1 MLRNGIPAVAL
12 LLAAWVPA
20 GAEEEYS
27 KAIRP
32 LLQRYCLTCHST
44 SQKIGELDLERF
56 SDAAAVRRDLQ
67 VWPRVIDMVESGQM
81 PPEASLQSS
90 AAERQRILDWARGL
104 LEAEARA
111 RVGDPGR
118 VVLRRLSNAQYQYT
132 LRDLLGVDLQP
143 AREFPIDGAA
153 GEGFTNTGEALVMS
167 PALLGKYLDGAKK
180 IVRHAVL
187 LPDGF
192 RFSRHSTRR
201 DWTDEILGR
210 IRSFYGRY
218 TQVQRREWMYGD
230 VPLAIDYGQVPLEEY
245 VRATLELR
253 QDGAGVDEV
262 VRRTGLSGKYLRNLW
277 RVLNGEVGGDSFLLE
292 KVRARWRSLS
302 PQDSAK
308 LVAEIERWYEPLWRF
323 NSVGHLNH
331 WLEPVTPLAGKQS
344 FSVSL
349 ESPEQKGPTALYL
362 WTGDA
367 GDGDAGDTLVWKRPR
382 FEGRPIPVHG
392 DKPRPSDLPPILL
405 RDLPLVSRTL
415 DTTLKRT
422 FADSRRYLAA
432 AARLVG
438 PGAPPDLEALAA
450 GEGLNPELLRRWTGF
465 LGIGPPK
472 AGLEKPLSQA
482 MHSLQK
488 TAELNGW
495 RTPVSGGAPA
505 PYQDTAYLV
514 ANSGDQSWQIPG
526 TVPPRSV
533 VVHPTRQRWVGV
545 GWRSPE
551 ELTVGV
557 EARVEDSH
565 LDCGNGIEWILK
577 LRQSGLERILVSGS
591 LENEHRAIRPDQTF
605 RLRRGDA
612 IALLVGSLK
621 HNARCDLTRVDL
633 TVREET
639 KAARVWD
646 LADNVIDSVLEGNP
660 HGDAFG
666 NLDVWRYFTLEE
678 PPSNRLH
685 AIAPGSA
692 LYRWLDSL
700 SNPTPG
706 HGSAEAAGQV
716 AALLDS
722 GPPADGN
729 HPDALLHSRITAL
742 DGPFLRGVDL
752 AAAGREVESSS
763 SDRSTDPG
771 PGVSNGL
778 DGIEFGRHPGGQPL
792 DEGSLLVDGPARIR
806 VEVPLRIARAYNFV
820 AEAALDSIWG
830 QTGSVQ
836 VHAGP
841 EVPQS
846 TQGLV
851 PPVGAN
857 DAHPEANA
865 NPEPA
870 RYPVIV
876 GNDAT
881 RGRFQEAFAVFRKWF
896 PPALCYT
903 QIVPVDEGITISLF
917 HRADRALIR
926 LVLEEGEKRELDRLW
941 HQLRYVS
948 QDAFTIADS
957 FDEWWNF
964 GAHYKKFTRE
974 SREEP
979 IRRRARQ
986 FREELRSSQSRHL
999 DALLR
1004 FAERAWRR
1012 PLEAWEKAGVLNLY
1026 TSLRQEGQ
1034 EHDPALRSL
1043 LGRVLVSPNFLYRI
1057 EQPAAGVDPQPV
1069 SSWELASRLS
1079 YFLWSSMPDGE
1090 LFRFAA
1096 TGSLRDPEVL
1106 AGQAGRM
1113 LKHERVRALALE
1125 FAAQWLGFR
1134 EFDQDHGK
1142 NERLFPT
1149 FARRRADMYE
1159 ESVRFFEELF
1169 RRDGPVIDILDA
1181 DYTYLNQE
1189 LADHYGIP
1197 DVSGREWRRVRGIK
1211 QYQRGGVLGM
1221 GSMLSK
1227 QSGASRTSPVL
1238 RGNWIFETLLGQHL
1252 PKPPPNVPELPE
1264 DERHTRG
1271 LTVRQM
1277 VERHRS
1283 LPGCATC
1290 HDRIDPLGL
1299 ALEGFDAIGRRR
1311 TRDLAG
1317 RPVDSG
1323 VELQPGIEFEGLA
1336 GLRTYLLE
1344 QRREEFLRNF
1354 CRKLLGY
1361 ALGRSVEVSDEGLL
1375 DEVLQSLERADF
1387 RFSAAVATIV
1397 QSSQFLNQR
1406 GRDAGSPDQP

>member
-1 MLRNGIPAVAL
+1 MFRNGIPAVVL
-12 LLAAWVPA
+12 LLAAWAPA
-20 GAEEEYS
+20 EAEDEFS
-27 KAIRP
+27 RSVRP
-32 LLQRYCLTCHST
+32 LLRQYCLSCHST
-44 SQKIGELDLERF
+44 SQKVGELDLERF
-56 SDAAAVRRDLQ
+56 SDGAAARRDLQ
-67 VWPRVIDMVESGQM
+67 VWTRVIAMVESGQM
-81 PPEASLQSS
+81 PPEASPRPSP
-90 AAERQRILDWARGL
+90 AERRRILKWARGL
-104 LEAEARA
+104 LEAEARSRA
-111 RVGDPGR
+111 GDPGR
-118 VVLRRLSNAQYQYT
+118 VVLRRLSNAQFEYT
-132 LRDLLGVDLQP
+132 LRDLLEVDLQP

-167 PALLGKYLDGAKK
+167 PALLGKYLDAAKG

-218 TQVQRREWMYGD
+218 TEVRRREWMYGD
-230 VPLAIDYGQVPLEEY
+230 IPLAIDYGQVPLEEY
-245 VRATLELR
+245 VRSTLELR
-253 QDGAGVDEV
+253 QDGARVDEV
-262 VRRTGLSGKYLRNLW
+262 AERNGLSGKYLGILW

-302 PQDSAK
+302 PQDSAR
-308 LVAEIERWYEPLWRF
+308 LTAEIERWYEPLWRF

-331 WLEPVTPLAGKQS
+331 WLEPVTPLVGKQS

-349 ESPEQKGPTALYL
+349 ESPEQNGPITLYL

-367 GDGDAGDTLVWKRPR
+367 GDGGEGDILVWKRPR
-382 FEGRPIPVHG
+382 FEGKPIPVHG

-415 DTTLKRT
+415 ATTLRRT

-432 AARLVG
+432 AARLAG
-438 PGAPPDLEALAA
+438 PGPPPDLEALASR
-450 GEGLNPELLRRWTGF
+450 EGLNPDLLRRWTGY
-465 LGIGPPK
+465 LGIGPPRS
-472 AGLEKPLSQA
+472 GREQPLSLA
-482 MHSLQK
+482 MENLQK
-488 TAELNGW
+488 TAQLNGW
-495 RTPVSGGAPA
+495 RTPLSGAAPA

-533 VVHPTRQRWVGV
+533 VVHPTRQRWVGA
-545 GWRSPE
+545 GWRSPQE
-551 ELTVGV
+551 VTVGV
-557 EARVEDSH
+557 EARVEDAH
-565 LDCGNGIEWILK
+565 LDCGNGIEWVLR
-577 LRQSGLERILVSGS
+577 LRQSGLERILASGS
-591 LENEHRAIRPDQTF
+591 LENEHRAIRPDQRF
-605 RLRRGDA
+605 RLSRGDE
-612 IALLVGSLK
+612 ISLLVGSLK

-633 TVREET
+633 TVREVAE
-639 KAARVWD
+639 AERIWD
-646 LADNVIDSVLEGNP
+646 LADHVVDSVLEGNP

-666 NLDVWRYFTLEE
+666 NPDVWRFFTLGE
-678 PPSNRLH
+678 PPSARLH

-692 LYRWLDSL
+692 LYRWLDTL
-700 SNPTPG
+700 SNPAPG
-706 HGSAEAAGQV
+706 HQSAEAARQV
-716 AALLDS
+716 ATLLDS
-722 GPPADGN
+722 GPPAARD
-729 HPDALLHSRITAL
+729 HPDALLYSRITAL
-742 DGPFLRGVDL
+742 DGPFLRDIDL
-752 AAAGREVESSS
+752 AAAGRQVESWRSEP
-763 SDRSTDPG
+763 STDSG
-771 PGVSNGL
+771 PGISNGL
-778 DGIEFGRHPGGQPL
+778 DGIEFGRRPGGQPL
-792 DEGSLLVDGPARIR
+792 DEASLLVDGSTRIR
-806 VEVPLRIARAYNFV
+806 VEVPRRIAQAYNFV
-820 AEAALDSIWG
+820 AEAALDSSLG
-830 QTGSVQ
+830 KAGSVQ
-836 VHAGP
+836 VHAGL

-881 RGRFQEAFAVFRKWF
+881 RGRFREAFAAFRKWF
-896 PPALCYT
+896 PPAMCYS

-917 HRADRALIR
+917 HREDKALSR
-926 LVLEEGEKRELDRLW
+926 LVLEEEEKRALDRLW
-941 HQLRYVS
+941 HELRYVS
-948 QDAFTIADS
+948 RDAFTIADS

-979 IRRRARQ
+979 IRRRAQ
-986 FREELRSSQSRHL
+986 QYLEELRSSQSRHL

-1012 PLEAWEKAGVLNLY
+1012 PLEAREKAGVLNLY
-1026 TSLRQEGQ
+1026 TSLREEGQ

-1079 YFLWSSMPDGE
+1079 YFLWSSMPDDE
-1090 LFRFAA
+1090 LFRLAA
-1096 TGSLRDPEVL
+1096 NGSIREPKVL
-1106 AGQAGRM
+1106 AGQADRM
-1113 LKHERVRALALE
+1113 LKHARTRALAME

-1134 EFDQDHGK
+1134 EFDQDQGK

-1149 FARRRADMYE
+1149 FARRRADMHE
-1159 ESVRFFEELF
+1159 ESVRFFEEFF
-1169 RRDGPVIDILDA
+1169 RRDRSVIDILDA
-1181 DYTYLNQE
+1181 DYTWLNQE

-1197 DVSGREWRRVRGIK
+1197 EVTGSEWRRVQGIK

-1238 RGNWIFETLLGQHL
+1238 RGNWIFETLLGNHL

-1264 DERHTRG
+1264 DERHTPG

-1299 ALEGFDAIGRRR
+1299 ALEGFDPIGRRR
-1311 TRDLAG
+1311 SRDLAG

-1323 VELQPGIEFEGLA
+1323 VELQPGIEFRDLA

-1361 ALGRSVEVSDEGLL
+1361 ALGRSVEVSDERLL
-1375 DEVLQSLERADF
+1375 DEVLQALERADF

-1397 QSSQFLNQR
+1397 QSPQFLNQR

>member
-12 LLAAWVPA
+12 LLVAWAPA
-20 GAEEEYS
+20 GAEGEFS
-27 KAIRP
+27 RDIRP
-32 LLQRYCLTCHST
+32 LIQRYCLSCHST

-56 SDAAAVRRDLQ
+56 SDAAEARRDLQ
-67 VWPRVIDMVESGQM
+67 VWTRVIDMVESGQM
-81 PPEASLQSS
+81 PPESSLQPS
-90 AAERQRILDWARGL
+90 ASERLRILEWARGL
-104 LEAEARA
+104 LEAEARSRA
-111 RVGDPGR
+111 GDPGR

-167 PALLGKYLDGAKK
+167 PALLGKYLDGAKG

-218 TQVQRREWMYGD
+218 TEVRRREWMYGD
-230 VPLAIDYGQVPLEEY
+230 IPLAIDYGQVPLEKY
-245 VRATLELR
+245 LQATLELR
-253 QDGAGVDEV
+253 QGNADLDRIADS
-262 VRRTGLSGKYLRNLW
+262 RGLSGKYLRNLW

-292 KVRARWRSLS
+292 NVRARWRSLS

-308 LVAEIERWYEPLWRF
+308 LVVEIERWYEPLWRF

-331 WLEPVTPLAGKQS
+331 WLEPVTPLVGKQS

-349 ESPEQKGPTALYL
+349 ETLEQNEAPMLYL

-367 GDGDAGDTLVWKRPR
+367 GDGGDGDYLVWKRPR
-382 FEGRPIPVHG
+382 FEGKPIPVHG

-405 RDLPLVSRTL
+405 RDLPLVGRTL
-415 DTTLKRT
+415 ETTLKRT

-438 PGAPPDLEALAA
+438 PGASPDLEALAA

-465 LGIGPPK
+465 LGVGPPK

-482 MHSLQK
+482 MHNLQK

-495 RTPVSGGAPA
+495 RTPLSGGAPA

-526 TVPPRSV
+526 TVPPKSV

-545 GWRSPE
+545 GWHSPE

-565 LDCGNGIEWILK
+565 LDCGNGFEWILK
-577 LRQSGLERILVSGS
+577 LRQSGLERILASGS
-591 LENEHRAIRPDQTF
+591 LENEDSAIRPDQKF
-605 RLRRGDA
+605 RLGRGDE
-612 IALLVGSLK
+612 ISLLVGSLK
-621 HNARCDLTRVDL
+621 NNARCDLTRIDL
-633 TVREET
+633 TVREEAE
-639 KAARVWD
+639 AARVWD
-646 LADNVIDSVLEGNP
+646 LADNVINSVLEGNP
-660 HGDAFG
+660 HGDDFG
-666 NLDVWRYFTLEE
+666 NPGVWHFFTLEE
-678 PPSNRLH
+678 PPSDRLH

-692 LYRWLDSL
+692 LYRWLDTL
-700 SNPTPG
+700 SSPTPG
-706 HGSAEAAGQV
+706 HRSAEAAGQV
-716 AALLDS
+716 ATLLDS
-722 GPPADGN
+722 GPQAAGD
-729 HPDALLHSRITAL
+729 HPDALLYSRITAL
-742 DGPFLRGVDL
+742 DGPFLRDMDL
-752 AAAGREVESSS
+752 VAAGREVESSR
-763 SDRSTDPG
+763 SDRSIAPG

-778 DGIEFGRHPGGQPL
+778 DGIEFGRHPGGQSL
-792 DEGSLLVDGPARIR
+792 DEGSLLVHGPARIR
-806 VEVPLRIARAYNFV
+806 VEVPRRIAQAYNFV
-820 AEAALDSIWG
+820 AEAALDSSWG
-830 QTGSVQ
+830 QAGSVQ
-836 VHAGP
+836 VHAGL

-846 TQGLV
+846 MQGLV

-870 RYPVIV
+870 RFPVIV

-881 RGRFQEAFAVFRKWF
+881 QGRFQEAFAAFRKWF
-896 PPALCYT
+896 PPAMCYT

-917 HRADRALIR
+917 HREDRALSR
-926 LVLEEGEKRELDRLW
+926 LILEEGEKRELDRLW
-941 HQLRYVS
+941 RELRYVS

-979 IRRRARQ
+979 IRRRAQ
-986 FREELRSSQSRHL
+986 QLREELRYSESRHL

-1004 FAERAWRR
+1004 FAERAYRR
-1012 PLEAWEKAGVLNLY
+1012 PLEAREKAGVLNLY
-1026 TSLRQEGQ
+1026 TSLREEGQ
-1034 EHDPALRSL
+1034 EHDSALRSL

-1090 LFRFAA
+1090 LFRLAGR
-1096 TGSLRDPEVL
+1096 GSLRDPEL
-1106 AGQAGRM
+1106 LSGQAGRM
-1113 LKHERVRALALE
+1113 LKHARTRALAVE

-1134 EFDQDHGK
+1134 EFDQDQGK
-1142 NERLFPT
+1142 NEGLFPT

-1169 RRDGPVIDILDA
+1169 RRDGSVIDILDA

-1197 DVSGREWRRVRGIK
+1197 EVSGSEWRRVRGIK
-1211 QYQRGGVLGM
+1211 RYQRGGVLGM

-1238 RGNWIFETLLGQHL
+1238 RGNWIFETLLGNHL

-1264 DERHTRG
+1264 DERHTQG

-1283 LPGCATC
+1283 LPGCASC
-1290 HDRIDPLGL
+1290 HDQIDPLGL

-1317 RPVDSG
+1317 RPVDAG
-1323 VELQPGIEFEGLA
+1323 VELQPGIEFRDLS
-1336 GLRTYLLE
+1336 GLRTYVLE

-1397 QSSQFLNQR
+1397 QSTQFLNQR

>member
-1 MLRNGIPAVAL
+1 MFRNGIPAVVL
-12 LLAAWVPA
+12 LLAAWSPA
-20 GAEEEYS
+20 GAEGEFS
-27 KAIRP
+27 KHIRP
-32 LLQRYCLTCHST
+32 LIQRYCLSCHST
-44 SQKIGELDLERF
+44 SQQIGELDLERF
-56 SDAAAVRRDLQ
+56 ADAAAARRDLE
-67 VWPRVIDMVESGQM
+67 VWTRVIAMVESGQM
-81 PPEASLQSS
+81 PPEASLQPG
-90 AAERQRILDWARGL
+90 AAERRRILEWARDL
-104 LEAEARA
+104 LESEARSRA
-111 RVGDPGR
+111 GDPGR

-132 LRDLLGVDLQP
+132 LRDLLGVNLRP

-153 GEGFTNTGEALVMS
+153 GEGFTNAGEALVMS
-167 PALLGKYLDGAKK
+167 PALLGKYLDGAKG

-187 LPDGF
+187 FPDGF

-218 TQVQRREWMYGD
+218 TEVRRREWMYGD
-230 VPLAIDYGQVPLEEY
+230 IPLAIDYGQVPLEEY
-245 VRATLELR
+245 LRATLELR
-253 QDGAGVDEV
+253 EDGAGVDEV
-262 VRRTGLSGKYLRNLW
+262 AKRNGLSGKYLRNLW
-277 RVLNGEVGGDSFLLE
+277 RVLNGEAGGDSFLLE
-292 KVRARWRSLS
+292 NARARWRSLS
-302 PQDSAK
+302 SEDSAK
-308 LVAEIERWYEPLWRF
+308 LAAEIERWYEPLWRF
-323 NSVGHLNH
+323 NSVGHLND
-331 WLEPVTPLAGKQS
+331 WLEPVTPLVGRQG
-344 FSVSL
+344 FTVSL
-349 ESPEQKGPTALYL
+349 ESPEQNGPTALFL

-367 GDGDAGDTLVWKRPR
+367 GDGGEGDTLVWKRPR
-382 FEGRPIPVHG
+382 FEGKPIPVHG

-415 DTTLKRT
+415 ETTLRRT
-422 FADSRRYLAA
+422 FADSRQYLAA
-432 AARLVG
+432 AARLAG
-438 PGAPPDLEALAA
+438 PGPPPDLEALAA
-450 GEGLNPELLRRWTGF
+450 AEGLNPDLLRRWTGY
-465 LGIGPPK
+465 LGIGSPETAP
-472 AGLEKPLSQA
+472 EEPLSQA
-482 MHSLQK
+482 MENLQK
-488 TAELNGW
+488 TAQLNGW
-495 RTPVSGGAPA
+495 RTPLSGAAPT

-514 ANSGDQSWQIPG
+514 ANSGDRIWQIPG

-533 VVHPTRQRWVGV
+533 VVHPTRQRWIGV

-565 LDCGNGIEWILK
+565 LDCGNGVEWILK
-577 LRQSGLERILVSGS
+577 LRQSGLERILASGS
-591 LENEHRAIRPDQTF
+591 LENENRAIRPGQRF
-605 RLRRGDA
+605 RMGRGDE
-612 IALLVGSLK
+612 ISLLVGSLK

-633 TVREET
+633 TVRDGRGAER
-639 KAARVWD
+639 AWD

-666 NLDVWRYFTLEE
+666 NPGVWRFFTLEE
-678 PPSNRLH
+678 PPGDRLH

-692 LYRWLDSL
+692 LYRWLDTL
-700 SNPTPG
+700 SNPAPG
-706 HGSAEAAGQV
+706 RQAAAAGQV

-722 GPPADGN
+722 GPPAAGD
-729 HPDALLHSRITAL
+729 HPDALLYSRITAL
-742 DGPFLRGVDL
+742 DGPFLRGMDL
-752 AAAGREVESSS
+752 AAAGREVESSG

-792 DEGSLLVDGPARIR
+792 DEASLLVDGPTRIR
-806 VEVPLRIARAYNFV
+806 VEVPRRIARAYNFV
-820 AEAALDSIWG
+820 TEAALDSSWG
-830 QTGSVQ
+830 RAGSVQ
-836 VHAGP
+836 AHAGL
-841 EVPQS
+841 EVPHS
-846 TQGLV
+846 IQGLV

-881 RGRFQEAFAVFRKWF
+881 QERFQEAFAAFRKWF

-917 HRADRALIR
+917 HREDEPLSR
-926 LVLEEGEKRELDRLW
+926 LVLDEGEKRDLDRLW
-941 HQLRYVS
+941 RELRYVS
-948 QDAFTIADS
+948 RDAFTIADS

-964 GAHYKKFTRE
+964 GAHYRKFTRE

-986 FREELRSSQSRHL
+986 FREELRSSESRHL

-1012 PLEAWEKAGVLNLY
+1012 PVEAREKARLLNLY
-1026 TSLRQEGQ
+1026 TRLRDEGQ

-1057 EQPAAGVDPQPV
+1057 EQPAAGVAPQPV

-1090 LFRFAA
+1090 LFRLAA
-1096 TGSLRDPEVL
+1096 SGSLPDPEVL
-1106 AGQAGRM
+1106 AGQVGRM
-1113 LKHERVRALALE
+1113 LKHARTRALAVE

-1134 EFDQDHGK
+1134 EFDRDQGK

-1149 FARRRADMYE
+1149 FTRRRADMHE

-1169 RRDGPVIDILDA
+1169 RRDRSVIDILDA
-1181 DYTYLNQE
+1181 DYTYLNRE

-1197 DVSGREWRRVRGIK
+1197 EVSGSQWRRVQGIK
-1211 QYQRGGVLGM
+1211 RYQRGGVLGM

-1238 RGNWIFETLLGQHL
+1238 RGNWIFETLLGNHL
-1252 PKPPPNVPELPE
+1252 PKPPPDVPELPE
-1264 DERHTRG
+1264 DERHTQG

-1283 LPGCATC
+1283 LPGCAAC

-1299 ALEGFDAIGRRR
+1299 ALEGFDPIGRRR

-1323 VELQPGIEFEGLA
+1323 VELQPGIEFRDLA
-1336 GLRTYLLE
+1336 GLRTYLLGH
-1344 QRREEFLRNF
+1344 RREEFLRNF
-1354 CRKLLGY
+1354 SRKLLGY
-1361 ALGRSVEVSDEGLL
+1361 ALGRSVEVSDEPLL

-1397 QSSQFLNQR
+1397 RSPQFLNQR

>member
-1 MLRNGIPAVAL
+1 MFRNGIPAVVL
-12 LLAAWVPA
+12 LLAAWSPA
-20 GAEEEYS
+20 AAEGTFS
-27 KAIRP
+27 QDIRP
-32 LLQRYCLTCHST
+32 LFQRVCLSCHST

-56 SDAAAVRRDLQ
+56 SDGAAARRDLQ
-67 VWPRVIDMVESGQM
+67 VWTRVIDMVDSGQM
-81 PPEASLQSS
+81 PPEASLQPS
-90 AAERQRILDWARGL
+90 AAERRRILEWARDL
-104 LEAEARA
+104 LESEARSRA
-111 RVGDPGR
+111 GDPGR

-132 LRDLLGVDLQP
+132 LRDLLGVDLRP

-167 PALLGKYLDGAKK
+167 PALLGKYLDASKG

-218 TQVQRREWMYGD
+218 TDVRRREWMYGD
-230 VPLAIDYGQVPLEEY
+230 VPLAIDYGQIPLEEY
-245 VRATLELR
+245 IRATLELGR
-253 QDGAGVDEV
+253 NGAGVDAVAE
-262 VRRTGLSGKYLRNLW
+262 RSGLSGKYLRNLW
-277 RVLNGEVGGDSFLLE
+277 EVLNGEVGGDSFLLE

-302 PQDSAK
+302 PEDSAK

-323 NSVGHLNH
+323 NSVGHLND
-331 WLEPVTPLAGKQS
+331 WLEPLTPLVGQQS
-344 FSVSL
+344 FFVSL
-349 ESPEQKGPTALYL
+349 ESPEQDGPTALFL

-367 GDGDAGDTLVWKRPR
+367 GDGGDGDYLVWQRPR
-382 FEGRPIPVHG
+382 FEGKPIPVHG

-415 DTTLKRT
+415 ETTLRRT
-422 FADSRRYLAA
+422 FAGSRRYLAA
-432 AARLVG
+432 AARLAG
-438 PGAPPDLEALAA
+438 PDSPPDLEALAA
-450 GEGLNPELLRRWTGF
+450 AEGLNPDLLRRWTGY
-465 LGIGPPK
+465 LGIGPPR
-472 AGLEKPLSQA
+472 AGREKPLSQA
-482 MHSLQK
+482 MESLQK
-488 TAELNGW
+488 TAQLNGW
-495 RTPVSGGAPA
+495 RTPLSGAAPT

-514 ANSGDQSWQIPG
+514 ANSGDRIWQIPG

-533 VVHPTRQRWVGV
+533 VVHPTRQRWIGV

-551 ELTVGV
+551 DLTVGV

-565 LDCGNGIEWILK
+565 LDCGNGVEWILK
-577 LRQSGLERILVSGS
+577 LRHSGLERILASGS
-591 LENEHRAIRPDQTF
+591 LENENRAIRPGQRF
-605 RLRRGDA
+605 RMRRGDE
-612 IALLVGSLK
+612 ISLLVGSLK

-633 TVREET
+633 TVRDGAGAE
-639 KAARVWD
+639 RVWD
-646 LADNVIDSVLEGNP
+646 LAGDVIDSVLEGNP

-666 NLDVWRYFTLEE
+666 NPGVWRFFTLEE
-678 PPSNRLH
+678 PPSDHLH

-692 LYRWLDSL
+692 LYRWLDTL
-700 SNPTPG
+700 SNPTPSR
-706 HGSAEAAGQV
+706 HSAAAARQV
-716 AALLDS
+716 ATLLDS
-722 GPPADGN
+722 GPPAAAD
-729 HPDALLHSRITAL
+729 HPDALLHSRLTAL
-742 DGPFLRGVDL
+742 DGPFLRDVDL
-752 AAAGREVESSS
+752 AAAGREVESSR

-771 PGVSNGL
+771 PGLSNGL
-778 DGIEFGRHPGGQPL
+778 DGIEFGRRPGGQPL
-792 DEGSLLVDGPARIR
+792 DEASLLVDGPARIR
-806 VEVPLRIARAYNFV
+806 VEVPRRIARAYHFV
-820 AEAALDSIWG
+820 TEAALDSGWG
-830 QTGSVQ
+830 RSGSVQ
-836 VHAGP
+836 AHAGL

-846 TQGLV
+846 MQGLV

-881 RGRFQEAFAVFRKWF
+881 RGRFREAFAAFRKWF

-917 HRADRALIR
+917 HREDRALGR

-941 HQLRYVS
+941 RELRYVS

-986 FREELRSSQSRHL
+986 FREELRSSESRHL

-1012 PLEAWEKAGVLNLY
+1012 PLGAREKAGVLNLY
-1026 TSLRQEGQ
+1026 TSLREEGQ
-1034 EHDPALRSL
+1034 AHDPALRSL

-1090 LFRFAA
+1090 LFRLASS
-1096 TGSLRDPEVL
+1096 GSLRDPEVL

-1113 LKHERVRALALE
+1113 LEHGRVRALALE

-1134 EFDQDHGK
+1134 EFDQDQGK

-1149 FARRRADMYE
+1149 FTRRRADMHE
-1159 ESVRFFEELF
+1159 ESVRFFEDLF
-1169 RRDGPVIDILDA
+1169 RRDRSVIDILDA
-1181 DYTYLNQE
+1181 DYTWLNRE

-1197 DVSGREWRRVRGIK
+1197 EVSGSEWRRVRGIK
-1211 QYQRGGVLGM
+1211 RYQRGGVLGM

-1238 RGNWIFETLLGQHL
+1238 RGNWIFETLLGNHL

-1264 DERHTRG
+1264 DERHTQG

-1299 ALEGFDAIGRRR
+1299 ALEGFDPIGRRR

-1323 VELQPGIEFEGLA
+1323 VELRPGIEFRDLA

-1344 QRREEFLRNF
+1344 HRREEFLRNF

-1361 ALGRSVEVSDEGLL
+1361 ALGRSVEVSDEPLL

-1397 QSSQFLNQR
+1397 RSPQFLNQR

>member
-12 LLAAWVPA
+12 LLAAWAPA
-20 GAEEEYS
+20 GAEGEFS
-27 KAIRP
+27 RDIRP
-32 LLQRYCLTCHST
+32 LIQRYCLSCHST

-56 SDAAAVRRDLQ
+56 SDSAAAGRDLQ
-67 VWPRVIDMVESGQM
+67 VWTRVIDMVESGQM
-81 PPEASLQSS
+81 PPEASPQPS
-90 AAERQRILDWARGL
+90 ADERRRIVEWARGL
-104 LEAEARA
+104 LEAEARSRA
-111 RVGDPGR
+111 GDPGR

-132 LRDLLGVDLQP
+132 LRDLLGVDLRP

-167 PALLGKYLDGAKK
+167 PALLGKYLDGAKG

-192 RFSRHSTRR
+192 RFSRHATRR

-218 TQVQRREWMYGD
+218 TEVRRREWMYGD
-230 VPLAIDYGQVPLEEY
+230 IPLAIDYGHVPLEKY
-245 VRATLELR
+245 IRATMELR
-253 QDGAGVDEV
+253 QHGAGVDEV
-262 VRRTGLSGKYLRNLW
+262 AKRSRLSGKYLRNLW

-292 KVRARWRSLS
+292 NVRALWRSHAA
-302 PQDSAK
+302 QDSGK

-323 NSVGHLNH
+323 NSVGHLND
-331 WLEPVTPLAGKQS
+331 WLEPVTPLVDRQS
-344 FSVSL
+344 FSISL
-349 ESPEQKGPTALYL
+349 ETPERNGAPMLYL

-367 GDGDAGDTLVWKRPR
+367 GDGADGDYLVWKRPR
-382 FEGRPIPVHG
+382 FEGKPIPVHG

-415 DTTLKRT
+415 DATLKKT

-450 GEGLNPELLRRWTGF
+450 GDGLNPELLRRWTGF

-495 RTPVSGGAPA
+495 RTPLSGGAPA

-526 TVPPRSV
+526 TVPPKSV

-577 LRQSGLERILVSGS
+577 LRQSGLERILASGS
-591 LENEHRAIRPDQTF
+591 LKNDDRAIRRDQKF
-605 RLRRGDA
+605 RLRRGDE
-612 IALLVGSLK
+612 ISLLVGSLK
-621 HNARCDLTRVDL
+621 NNARCDLTRVDL
-633 TVREET
+633 TVREEA

-666 NLDVWRYFTLEE
+666 NPDVWRFFTLEE
-678 PPSNRLH
+678 PPSDRLH

-692 LYRWLDSL
+692 LYRWLDTL
-700 SNPTPG
+700 SSPTPG
-706 HGSAEAAGQV
+706 HRPAEVAGQV
-716 AALLDS
+716 ATLLDS
-722 GPPADGN
+722 GPQVAGD
-729 HPDALLHSRITAL
+729 HPDALLYSRITAL
-742 DGPFLRGVDL
+742 DGPFLRGMDL

-792 DEGSLLVDGPARIR
+792 DEGSFLVHGPARIR
-806 VEVPLRIARAYNFV
+806 VEVPRRIARAYNFV
-820 AEAALDSIWG
+820 AEAALDSSWG
-830 QTGSVQ
+830 RAGSVQ
-836 VHAGP
+836 AHAGL

-846 TQGLV
+846 MQGLV

-870 RYPVIV
+870 RFPVIV

-881 RGRFQEAFAVFRKWF
+881 QGRFREAFAAFRKWF

-917 HRADRALIR
+917 HREDRALSR
-926 LVLEEGEKRELDRLW
+926 LVLEEGQKRELDRLW
-941 HQLRYVS
+941 HELRYVS
-948 QDAFTIADS
+948 RDAFTIADS

-979 IRRRARQ
+979 IRRRAEQ

-1004 FAERAWRR
+1004 FAERAYRR
-1012 PLEAWEKAGVLNLY
+1012 PLEAREKAGVLNLY
-1026 TSLRQEGQ
+1026 ISLRDEGQ
-1034 EHDPALRSL
+1034 EHDSALRSL

-1057 EQPAAGVDPQPV
+1057 EQPAAGVEPQPV

-1090 LFRFAA
+1090 LSRLAD

-1106 AGQAGRM
+1106 VGQAGRM
-1113 LKHERVRALALE
+1113 LRHGRTRALAVE

-1134 EFDQDHGK
+1134 EFDQDQGK
-1142 NERLFPT
+1142 NEGLFPT

-1159 ESVRFFEELF
+1159 EAVRFFEELF
-1169 RRDGPVIDILDA
+1169 RRDGSVIDILDA

-1197 DVSGREWRRVRGIK
+1197 EVSGSQWRRVQGIK
-1211 QYQRGGVLGM
+1211 RFQRGGVLGM
-1221 GSMLSK
+1221 GSVLSK

-1238 RGNWIFETLLGQHL
+1238 RGNWIFETLLGNHL

-1264 DERHTRG
+1264 DERHTQG

-1299 ALEGFDAIGRRR
+1299 ALESFDAIGRRR

-1317 RPVDSG
+1317 RPVDAG
-1323 VELQPGIEFEGLA
+1323 VELQPGVEFRDLS

-1344 QRREEFLRNF
+1344 QWREEFLRNF

-1375 DEVLQSLERADF
+1375 DEVLQSLESADF

-1397 QSSQFLNQR
+1397 QSTQFLNQR
-1406 GRDAGSPDQP
+1406 GRDAGSPEQP

>member
-1 MLRNGIPAVAL
+1 MFRNAIPAVAL
-12 LLAAWVPA
+12 LLAAWAPVA
-20 GAEEEYS
+20 AEGEFS
-27 KAIRP
+27 RDIRP
-32 LLQRYCLTCHST
+32 LIQRYCLSCHST

-56 SDAAAVRRDLQ
+56 SDEAAVRRDLQ
-67 VWPRVIDMVESGQM
+67 VWTGVIDMVESGQM
-81 PPEASLQSS
+81 PPEASLQPS
-90 AAERQRILDWARGL
+90 AAERLELLEWARGL

-111 RVGDPGR
+111 RAGDPGR

-132 LRDLLGVDLQP
+132 LRDLLGVDLEP

-153 GEGFTNTGEALVMS
+153 GEGFTNAGEALVMS
-167 PALLGKYLDGAKK
+167 PALLGKYLDAAKG
-180 IVRHAVL
+180 IVGHAVL

-218 TQVQRREWMYGD
+218 TEVRRREWMYGD
-230 VPLAIDYGQVPLEEY
+230 IPLAIDYGQVPLEEY

-253 QDGAGVDEV
+253 EGGADLDQIAGS
-262 VRRTGLSGKYLRNLW
+262 RGLSRKYLRYLW
-277 RVLNGEVGGDSFLLE
+277 KVLNGEVGGDSFLLE

-302 PQDSAK
+302 AQDSPK

-323 NSVGHLNH
+323 NSVGHLND
-331 WLEPVTPLAGKQS
+331 WLEPVTPLAGGQS
-344 FSVSL
+344 FTVSL
-349 ESPEQKGPTALYL
+349 ETPEQNGPTALFL

-367 GDGDAGDTLVWKRPR
+367 GDGGDGDYLVWKRPR
-382 FEGRPIPVHG
+382 FEGKPIPVHG

-415 DTTLKRT
+415 ETTLRRT

-432 AARLVG
+432 AARLAG
-438 PGAPPDLEALAA
+438 PAPPSDLEALATR
-450 GEGLNPELLRRWTGF
+450 EGLNPDLLRRWTGY
-465 LGIGPPK
+465 LGIGPRE

-482 MHSLQK
+482 MRNLQK
-488 TAELNGW
+488 TAQLNGW
-495 RTPVSGGAPA
+495 RTPLSEAAPT

-514 ANSGDQSWQIPG
+514 ANSGGQSWQIPG

-557 EARVEDSH
+557 EARLEDSH

-577 LRQSGLERILVSGS
+577 LRQSGLERILASGS
-591 LENEHRAIRPDQTF
+591 LENEDRAIRPGQ
-605 RLRRGDA
+605 RLRLRAGDE
-612 IALLVGSLK
+612 IWLLVGSLK

-633 TVREET
+633 TVREGTATE
-639 KAARVWD
+639 RVWD

-666 NLDVWRYFTLEE
+666 NPGVWRFFTLDKS
-678 PPSNRLH
+678 PSDRLH
-685 AIAPGSA
+685 AMAPGSA
-692 LYRWLDSL
+692 LYRWLDTL
-700 SNPTPG
+700 SSPRPG
-706 HGSAEAAGQV
+706 HLPAAAARQV
-716 AALLDS
+716 ATLLDS
-722 GPPADGN
+722 GPPADED

-742 DGPFLRGVDL
+742 DGPFLRGIDL
-752 AAAGREVESSS
+752 AAAGREIESSNS
-763 SDRSTDPG
+763 LRSTDRR
-771 PGVSNGL
+771 PGVSNGPE
-778 DGIEFGRHPGGQPL
+778 GIEFGRHPGGQPL
-792 DEGSLLVDGPARIR
+792 DEASFLVHGPARIR
-806 VEVPLRIARAYNFV
+806 VEVPSRIARAYNFV
-820 AEAALDSIWG
+820 AEAALDSSWG
-830 QTGSVQ
+830 RSGSVQ
-836 VHAGP
+836 AHAGL

-846 TQGLV
+846 MQGLV

-881 RGRFQEAFAVFRKWF
+881 RGRFREAFAAFRKWF

-917 HRADRALIR
+917 HREDRALTR
-926 LVLEEGEKRELDRLW
+926 LVLEEEEKRRLDRLW
-941 HQLRYVS
+941 RELRHVS
-948 QDAFTIADS
+948 RDAFTIADS

-986 FREELRSSQSRHL
+986 FREELRSSESRHL

-1012 PLEAWEKAGVLNLY
+1012 PLEAREKAGILSLY
-1026 TSLRQEGQ
+1026 TSLREEGQ

-1057 EQPAAGVDPQPV
+1057 EQPAAGVASQPV

-1090 LFRFAA
+1090 LFRLAA
-1096 TGSLRDPEVL
+1096 SGSLHDPEVL

-1113 LKHERVRALALE
+1113 LKQARTRALAVE

-1134 EFDQDHGK
+1134 EFDQDRGK

-1149 FARRRADMYE
+1149 FARRRADMHE
-1159 ESVRFFEELF
+1159 ESVRFFEDLF
-1169 RRDGPVIDILDA
+1169 RRDRSVIDILDA
-1181 DYTYLNQE
+1181 DYTWLNQE

-1197 DVSGREWRRVRGIK
+1197 EVSGSQWRRVQGIK
-1211 QYQRGGVLGM
+1211 RYQRGGVLGM
-1221 GSMLSK
+1221 GSVLSK

-1238 RGNWIFETLLGQHL
+1238 RGNWIFETLLGNHL

-1264 DERHTRG
+1264 DERHTEG

-1290 HDRIDPLGL
+1290 HDKIDPLGL
-1299 ALEGFDAIGRRR
+1299 ALEGFDPIGRRR

-1323 VELQPGIEFEGLA
+1323 VKLQPGIEFRDLA
-1336 GLRTYLLE
+1336 GLRTYLLQ

-1361 ALGRSVEVSDEGLL
+1361 ALGRSVEVSDERLL
-1375 DEVLQSLERADF
+1375 DEVLKSLERADF
-1387 RFSAAVATIV
+1387 RFSAAVATIA

>member
-1 MLRNGIPAVAL
+1 MFRNGIPAVAL
-12 LLAAWVPA
+12 LLVAWAPA

-32 LLQRYCLTCHST
+32 LLQQYCLTCHST

-56 SDAAAVRRDLQ
+56 SDGAAVRRDLQ
-67 VWPRVIDMVESGQM
+67 VWSRVIAMVESGQM
-81 PPEASLQSS
+81 PPEASVQPSD
-90 AAERQRILDWARGL
+90 AERLRLLEWARGL
-104 LEAEARA
+104 LEAEARSRA
-111 RVGDPGR
+111 GDPGR

-132 LRDLLGVDLQP
+132 LRDLLGVDLDP

-167 PALLGKYLDGAKK
+167 PALLGKYLDASKG

-218 TQVQRREWMYGD
+218 TKVRRREWMYGD
-230 VPLAIDYGQVPLEEY
+230 IPLAIDYGQIPLEEY
-245 VRATLELR
+245 LRATLELSESR
-253 QDGAGVDEV
+253 SGLDEIAD
-262 VRRTGLSGKYLRNLW
+262 RKGLSRKYLGILW
-277 RVLNGEVGGDSFLLE
+277 KVLNGEVGGDSFLLE
-292 KVRARWRSLS
+292 NVRSRWRSLS
-302 PQDSAK
+302 PKDSAK

-323 NSVGHLNH
+323 NSVGHLND
-331 WLEPVTPLAGKQS
+331 WLEPVTPLVDKQS

-349 ESPEQKGPTALYL
+349 ETPEQNGPTALYL

-367 GDGDAGDTLVWKRPR
+367 GDGGDGDYLVWKRPR
-382 FEGRPIPVHG
+382 FEGKPIPVHG

-415 DTTLKRT
+415 EATLRRT
-422 FADSRRYLAA
+422 FAHSRRYLAA
-432 AARLVG
+432 AAQLVG
-438 PGAPPDLEALAA
+438 PGPPPDLEALAA
-450 GEGLNPELLRRWTGF
+450 GEGLIPDLLRRWTGY
-465 LGIGPPK
+465 LGIGLAETAP
-472 AGLEKPLSQA
+472 EKPLSQA
-482 MHSLQK
+482 MHKLQK
-488 TAELNGW
+488 TADLNGW
-495 RTPVSGGAPA
+495 RTPLSGAAPT

-514 ANSGDQSWQIPG
+514 ANSGDRSWQIPG

-557 EARVEDSH
+557 EARVEDNH
-565 LDCGNGIEWILK
+565 LDCGNGIEWILT
-577 LRQSGLERILVSGS
+577 LRQSGLERILASGS
-591 LENEHRAIRPDQTF
+591 LENEDRAIRPDQRF
-605 RLRRGDA
+605 RLQRGNE
-612 IALLVGSLK
+612 ISLLVGSLK

-633 TVREET
+633 TVREGAE
-639 KAARVWD
+639 AARVWD

-666 NLDVWRYFTLEE
+666 NPGVWHFFTLEE
-678 PPSNRLH
+678 PPSDRLH

-692 LYRWLDSL
+692 LYRWLDTL
-700 SNPTPG
+700 SSPTPG
-706 HGSAEAAGQV
+706 HRSAVAASQV
-716 AALLDS
+716 ATLLDS
-722 GPPADGN
+722 GPQAAGDPA
-729 HPDALLHSRITAL
+729 DALLYSRITAL
-742 DGPFLRGVDL
+742 DGPFLRDMDL
-752 AAAGREVESSS
+752 AAAGREFESSG

-792 DEGSLLVDGPARIR
+792 DEGSFLLHGPARIR
-806 VEVPLRIARAYNFV
+806 VEVPSRIARAYNFV
-820 AEAALDSIWG
+820 AEAALDSNWG
-830 QTGSVQ
+830 RAGSVQ
-836 VHAGP
+836 VHAGL

-846 TQGLV
+846 MQGLV

-870 RYPVIV
+870 RFPVIV
-876 GNDAT
+876 GNEAT
-881 RGRFQEAFAVFRKWF
+881 QGRFREAFAAFRKWF

-917 HRADRALIR
+917 HREDRALSR
-926 LVLEEGEKRELDRLW
+926 MVLEEGEKRELDRLW
-941 HQLRYVS
+941 HELRYVS

-979 IRRRARQ
+979 IRRRAQQ
-986 FREELRSSQSRHL
+986 FQEALRSSESRHL

-1004 FAERAWRR
+1004 FAERAYRR
-1012 PLEAWEKAGVLNLY
+1012 PLEVREKAGALNLY

-1069 SSWELASRLS
+1069 SSWELASRLG

-1090 LFRFAA
+1090 LFRLAA
-1096 TGSLRDPEVL
+1096 AGSLRDPEVL

-1113 LKHERVRALALE
+1113 LKQARIRALALE

-1134 EFDQDHGK
+1134 EFDRNQGK
-1142 NERLFPT
+1142 NERLFPS

-1169 RRDGPVIDILDA
+1169 RRDGSVIDILDA

-1197 DVSGREWRRVRGIK
+1197 EVAGNEWRRVQGIK
-1211 QYQRGGVLGM
+1211 RYQRGGVLGM

-1238 RGNWIFETLLGQHL
+1238 RGNWIFETLLGNHL

-1264 DERHTRG
+1264 DERHTQG
-1271 LTVRQM
+1271 LTVRQI

-1290 HDRIDPLGL
+1290 HDQIDPLGL

-1323 VELQPGIEFEGLA
+1323 VELQPGIEFRDLA

-1375 DEVLQSLERADF
+1375 DEVQQSLERADF

-1397 QSSQFLNQR
+1397 QSPQFLNQR

>member
-1 MLRNGIPAVAL
+1 MFRNGIPAVVL

-27 KAIRP
+27 NAIRP
-32 LLQRYCLTCHST
+32 LFQRYCLSCHST

-56 SDAAAVRRDLQ
+56 SDAAAVRRDLP
-67 VWPRVIDMVESGQM
+67 VWPRVIEMVESGQM
-81 PPEASLQSS
+81 PPGTSPQPSR
-90 AAERQRILDWARGL
+90 AERRRILEWARGA

-111 RVGDPGR
+111 RAGDPGR
-118 VVLRRLSNAQYQYT
+118 VVLRRLSNAQYEYT

-143 AREFPIDGAA
+143 ARDFPVDGAA

-167 PALLGKYLDGAKK
+167 PALLGKYLDGAKG

-210 IRSFYGRY
+210 IRAFYGRY

-245 VRATLELR
+245 VRAAMELR

-262 VRRTGLSGKYLRNLW
+262 AKRNGLSGKYLRNLW
-277 RVLNGEVGGDSFLLE
+277 RVLGGEVGGDSFLLE
-292 KVRARWRSLS
+292 NVRSRWRSLS
-302 PQDSAK
+302 PRDSAT

-323 NSVGHLNH
+323 NSVGHLND
-331 WLEPVTPLAGKQS
+331 WLEPVTPLAVKQS
-344 FSVSL
+344 FFVSL
-349 ESPEQKGPTALYL
+349 ESPEQNGPTALYL

-367 GDGDAGDTLVWKRPR
+367 GDGDDGDFLVWKRPR
-382 FEGRPIPVHG
+382 FEGKPVPVHG

-405 RDLPLVSRTL
+405 RDLSLVSRTL
-415 DTTLKRT
+415 ETTLRRT
-422 FADSRRYLAA
+422 FAGSRRYLAA
-432 AARLVG
+432 AARLAG
-438 PGAPPDLEALAA
+438 PGPAPGLEDLAA
-450 GEGLNPELLRRWTGF
+450 REGLNPEMLQRWTGY

-472 AGLEKPLSQA
+472 AGLEKPLSQS
-482 MHSLQK
+482 MENLQK
-488 TAELNGW
+488 TAQLNGW
-495 RTPVSGGAPA
+495 RTPASGAAPA

-514 ANSGDQSWQIPG
+514 ANSGDQGWQIPG
-526 TVPPRSV
+526 AVPPGSV
-533 VVHPTRQRWVGV
+533 VVHPTRQRWVGI

-551 ELTVGV
+551 ALTVGV

-565 LDCGNGIEWILK
+565 LGCGNGIEWILK

-591 LENEHRAIRPDQTF
+591 LENEHHAIRPSQRF
-605 RLRRGDA
+605 RLRRGDE
-612 IALLVGSLK
+612 ISLLVGPLK

-633 TVREET
+633 TVREKAE
-639 KAARVWD
+639 AARVWD

-660 HGDAFG
+660 HDDAFG
-666 NLDVWRYFTLEE
+666 NPGVWHFFTLEE
-678 PPSNRLH
+678 PPSDRLH

-692 LYRWLDSL
+692 LYRWLDTL
-700 SNPTPG
+700 SSPTPG
-706 HGSAEAAGQV
+706 HRSAEVAGQV
-716 AALLDS
+716 ATLLDL
-722 GPPADGN
+722 GPPAAGD
-729 HPDALLHSRITAL
+729 HPDTLLYTRITAL
-742 DGPFLRGVDL
+742 DGPFLRDVDL
-752 AAAGREVESSS
+752 AAAGREVESSRS
-763 SDRSTDPG
+763 VRSTDPG
-771 PGVSNGL
+771 PSLSDGL
-778 DGIEFGRHPGGQPL
+778 EGIQFGPHPGGQPL
-792 DEGSLLVDGPARIR
+792 DEGSFLVHGPARIR
-806 VEVPLRIARAYNFV
+806 VEVPERIARAYNFV
-820 AEAALDSIWG
+820 AEAALDSRLG
-830 QTGSVQ
+830 PAGSVQ
-836 VHAGP
+836 VHAGL
-841 EVPQS
+841 EVPES
-846 TQGLV
+846 MQGLV

-870 RYPVIV
+870 RFPVIV

-881 RGRFQEAFAVFRKWF
+881 RGRFQKAFAVFRKWF

-917 HRADRALIR
+917 HREDRALSR
-926 LVLEEGEKRELDRLW
+926 LVLEEGAKRELDRLW
-941 HQLRYVS
+941 HELRYVS
-948 QDAFTIADS
+948 RDAFTIADS

-979 IRRRARQ
+979 IRRRAEQ

-1012 PLEAWEKAGVLNLY
+1012 PLEAREKAGVLNLY
-1026 TSLRQEGQ
+1026 TSLREEGQ
-1034 EHDPALRSL
+1034 EHDSALRSL

-1079 YFLWSSMPDGE
+1079 YFLWSSMPDRE
-1090 LFRFAA
+1090 LFRRAA
-1096 TGSLRDPEVL
+1096 TGSLRAPEVL

-1113 LKHERVRALALE
+1113 LRHARTRALAVE

-1134 EFDQDHGK
+1134 EFDQDRGK

-1169 RRDGPVIDILDA
+1169 RRDGSVIDILDA
-1181 DYTYLNQE
+1181 DYAYLNRE

-1197 DVSGREWRRVRGIK
+1197 EVAGNGWRKVQGIK
-1211 QYQRGGVLGM
+1211 RYQRGGVLGM

-1238 RGNWIFETLLGQHL
+1238 RGNWIFETLLGNHL

-1299 ALEGFDAIGRRR
+1299 ALEGFDPIGRRR

-1323 VELQPGIEFEGLA
+1323 VELQPDIEFRDLA

-1344 QRREEFLRNF
+1344 QRREEFLGNF

-1361 ALGRSVEVSDEGLL
+1361 ALGRSVEVSDERLL
-1375 DEVLQSLERADF
+1375 AEVLQSLERADF

-1397 QSSQFLNQR
+1397 QSPQFLSQR

>member
-1 MLRNGIPAVAL
+1 MFRNGIPAVAL
-12 LLAAWVPA
+12 LLAAWAPA
-20 GAEEEYS
+20 GAEGEYS
-27 KAIRP
+27 QTILP
-32 LLQRYCLTCHST
+32 LLQRYCLTCHSA

-56 SDAAAVRRDLQ
+56 SDGAAARRDPQ
-67 VWPRVIDMVESGQM
+67 VWTRVVGMVESGQM
-81 PPEASLQSS
+81 PPEESLQPN
-90 AAERQRILDWARGL
+90 AAGRRQIVEWARGL
-104 LEAEARA
+104 LEAEARSRA
-111 RVGDPGR
+111 GDPGR
-118 VVLRRLSNAQYQYT
+118 VVLRRLSNAQFEYT
-132 LRDLLGVDLQP
+132 LRDLLGVDLRP

-167 PALLGKYLDGAKK
+167 PALLGKYLDAARG
-180 IVRHAVL
+180 IVRHTVL

-192 RFSRHSTRR
+192 RFSRQSTRR

-218 TQVQRREWMYGD
+218 TEVRRREWMYGD
-230 VPLAIDYGQVPLEEY
+230 IPLAIDYGQVPLEEY

-253 QDGAGVDEV
+253 EGGADLDRIAGS
-262 VRRTGLSGKYLRNLW
+262 RGLSGKYLQNLW

-292 KVRARWRSLS
+292 KVRSRWRSLS
-302 PQDSAK
+302 PRDSAK

-331 WLEPVTPLAGKQS
+331 WLEPVTPLAGQQS

-349 ESPEQKGPTALYL
+349 DSPGQNGPTVLYL

-367 GDGDAGDTLVWKRPR
+367 GDGVEGDHLVWKRPR
-382 FEGRPIPVHG
+382 FEGKPIPVHG

-415 DTTLKRT
+415 ETTLRRT
-422 FADSRRYLAA
+422 FADSRHYLAA
-432 AARLVG
+432 AARLARQA
-438 PGAPPDLEALAA
+438 APQDLEALASR
-450 GEGLNPELLRRWTGF
+450 EGLNPELLRRWTGY
-465 LGIGPPK
+465 LGIGLPR
-472 AGLEKPLSQA
+472 AGREKPLSQA
-482 MHSLQK
+482 MENLQK
-488 TAELNGW
+488 TAQLNGW
-495 RTPVSGGAPA
+495 RTPLSGAAPA

-526 TVPPRSV
+526 TVPPGSV

-545 GWRSPE
+545 SWRSPE
-551 ELTVGV
+551 ELAVGV

-565 LDCGNGIEWILK
+565 LDCGNGVEWVLK
-577 LRQSGLERILVSGS
+577 LRRSGLERILASGS
-591 LENEHRAIRPDQTF
+591 LENEYRAVRPDQRF
-605 RLRRGDA
+605 RLGRGDE
-612 IALLVGSLK
+612 ISLLVGSLK

-633 TVREET
+633 TVREVAE
-639 KAARVWD
+639 AGRVWD
-646 LADNVIDSVLEGNP
+646 LADNVIDSVLESNP

-666 NLDVWRYFTLEE
+666 NPGVWRFFTLEE
-678 PPSNRLH
+678 PPSDRLH

-692 LYRWLDSL
+692 LYRWLDTL
-700 SNPTPG
+700 SNPGPG
-706 HGSAEAAGQV
+706 HQSEEVAGQV
-716 AALLDS
+716 ATLLDS
-722 GPPADGN
+722 GPPAAGD
-729 HPDALLHSRITAL
+729 HPDTLLYSRITAL
-742 DGPFLRGVDL
+742 DGPFLRGMDL

-763 SDRSTDPG
+763 SERSTDPG
-771 PGVSNGL
+771 PDASNGL
-778 DGIEFGRHPGGQPL
+778 DGFEFGRRPGGQPL
-792 DEGSLLVDGPARIR
+792 DEASLLVHGPTRIR
-806 VEVPLRIARAYNFV
+806 VEVPRKIARAYNFA
-820 AEAALDSIWG
+820 AEAALDSSLG
-830 QTGSVQ
+830 QEGSVQ
-836 VHAGP
+836 VHAGL

-881 RGRFQEAFAVFRKWF
+881 RGRFREAFAAFRKWF
-896 PPALCYT
+896 PPAMCYT

-917 HRADRALIR
+917 HREDKALSR

-941 HQLRYVS
+941 RELRYVS
-948 QDAFTIADS
+948 RDAFTIADS

-974 SREEP
+974 SREGP
-979 IRRRARQ
+979 IRRRAQQ
-986 FREELRSSQSRHL
+986 FREELRTSQSRHL

-1012 PLEAWEKAGVLNLY
+1012 PLEAREKARLLNLY
-1026 TSLRQEGQ
+1026 TRLRDEGQ

-1057 EQPAAGVDPQPV
+1057 EQPAAGLDPQPV

-1090 LFRFAA
+1090 LFRLAA
-1096 TGSLRDPEVL
+1096 SGSLRDPEVL

-1113 LKHERVRALALE
+1113 LEHASIRALALE

-1134 EFDQDHGK
+1134 EFDRDQGK

-1149 FARRRADMYE
+1149 FARRRADMRE

-1169 RRDGPVIDILDA
+1169 RRDGSVIDILDA

-1189 LADHYGIP
+1189 LAEHYGIP
-1197 DVSGREWRRVRGIK
+1197 EVTGSGWRRVQGIK
-1211 QYQRGGVLGM
+1211 RYQRGGVLGM

-1238 RGNWIFETLLGQHL
+1238 RGNWIFETLLGNHL

-1299 ALEGFDAIGRRR
+1299 ALEGFDPIGRRR

-1323 VELQPGIEFEGLA
+1323 VELQPGIEFRDLA

-1361 ALGRSVEVSDEGLL
+1361 ALGRSVEVSDERLL
-1375 DEVLQSLERADF
+1375 DEVLQTLESADF

-1397 QSSQFLNQR
+1397 RSPQFLKQR

>member
-1 MLRNGIPAVAL
+1 MFRNGIPAVAL
-12 LLAAWVPA
+12 LLAAWAPA

-56 SDAAAVRRDLQ
+56 SDVAAVRRDLQ
-67 VWPRVIDMVESGQM
+67 VWTGVIAMVESGQM
-81 PPEASLQSS
+81 PPEASLQPSG
-90 AAERQRILDWARGL
+90 AERRKILEWARGL
-104 LEAEARA
+104 LEAEARSRA
-111 RVGDPGR
+111 GDPGR

-167 PALLGKYLDGAKK
+167 PALLGKYLDASKE

-192 RFSRHSTRR
+192 RFSGHSTRR

-218 TQVQRREWMYGD
+218 TEVRRREWMYGD

-253 QDGAGVDEV
+253 RHGTGVDEV
-262 VRRTGLSGKYLRNLW
+262 AKRNGLSGKYLRNLW
-277 RVLNGEVGGDSFLLE
+277 GVLSGEVGGDSFLLE

-302 PQDSAK
+302 PGDSAE

-323 NSVGHLNH
+323 NSVGHLND
-331 WLEPVTPLAGKQS
+331 WLEPVTPLAGGQS

-349 ESPEQKGPTALYL
+349 ETPERKGPTALYL
-362 WTGDA
+362 WSGDA
-367 GDGDAGDTLVWKRPR
+367 GDGDDEDYLVWKRPR
-382 FEGRPIPVHG
+382 FEGKPIPVHG

-415 DTTLKRT
+415 ETTLRRT

-432 AARLVG
+432 AARLAG
-438 PGAPPDLEALAA
+438 PGPPRKLEALAVR
-450 GEGLNPELLRRWTGF
+450 EGLNPDLLRRWTGY
-465 LGIGPPK
+465 LGIGPAR

-482 MHSLQK
+482 MANLQK
-488 TAELNGW
+488 TAQLNGW
-495 RTPVSGGAPA
+495 RTPSSATAPT

-514 ANSGDQSWQIPG
+514 ANSGDRSWRIPG

-533 VVHPTRQRWVGV
+533 VVHPTRRRWIGV

-565 LDCGNGIEWILK
+565 PDCGNGIEWILK
-577 LRQSGLERILVSGS
+577 LRQSGLERILASGS
-591 LENEHRAIRPDQTF
+591 LENADRAIRPDQRF
-605 RLRRGDA
+605 RLHRGDE
-612 IALLVGSLK
+612 ISLLVGSLK

-633 TVREET
+633 TVRESAE
-639 KAARVWD
+639 AARVWD
-646 LADNVIDSVLEGNP
+646 LADDVVDSVLEGNP

-666 NLDVWRYFTLEE
+666 NPGVWHFFTPEE
-678 PPSNRLH
+678 SPGDPLR
-685 AIAPGSA
+685 AVAPGSA
-692 LYRWLDSL
+692 LYRWLDTL
-700 SNPTPG
+700 SSPTPG
-706 HGSAEAAGQV
+706 HRSAEAASQV
-716 AALLDS
+716 ATLLDS
-722 GPPADGN
+722 GPPADGD
-729 HPDALLHSRITAL
+729 HPDTLLYSRITAL
-742 DGPFLRGVDL
+742 DGPFLRDVDL
-752 AAAGREVESSS
+752 AAAGREVESSR

-792 DEGSLLVDGPARIR
+792 DEGSFLVHGPSRIR
-806 VEVPLRIARAYNFV
+806 VEVPGRIARAYNFV
-820 AEAALDSIWG
+820 AEAALDSGWG
-830 QTGSVQ
+830 RAGSVQ
-836 VHAGP
+836 VHAGLQ
-841 EVPQS
+841 VPQS
-846 TQGLV
+846 MQGLV

-870 RYPVIV
+870 RFPVIV
-876 GNDAT
+876 GNDDA
-881 RGRFQEAFAVFRKWF
+881 RARFREAFAAYREWF

-917 HRADRALIR
+917 HREDKSLSR
-926 LVLEEGEKRELDRLW
+926 LVLEEEEKRELDRLW
-941 HQLRYVS
+941 HELRYVS
-948 QDAFTIADS
+948 RDSLAIADS

-964 GAHYKKFTRE
+964 GAHYKKFSRE

-986 FREELRSSQSRHL
+986 FREELRSSESRHL

-1012 PLEAWEKAGVLNLY
+1012 PLEAREKAGVLSLY
-1026 TSLRQEGQ
+1026 ISLRDEGQ
-1034 EHDPALRSL
+1034 VHDSALRSL

-1057 EQPAAGVDPQPV
+1057 DQPAAGVDPQPV

-1090 LFRFAA
+1090 LFRLAA
-1096 TGSLRDPEVL
+1096 AGSLRDPEVL

-1113 LKHERVRALALE
+1113 LKHARIRALALE

-1134 EFDQDHGK
+1134 EFDRDQGK

-1149 FARRRADMYE
+1149 FTRRRADMYE

-1169 RRDGPVIDILDA
+1169 RRDGSVIDILDA
-1181 DYTYLNQE
+1181 DYSYLNQE

-1197 DVSGREWRRVRGIK
+1197 EVSGSEWRRVQGIK
-1211 QYQRGGVLGM
+1211 RYQRGGVLGM

-1238 RGNWIFETLLGQHL
+1238 RGNWIFETLLGNHL
-1252 PKPPPNVPELPE
+1252 PEPPPDVPELPE
-1264 DERHTRG
+1264 DERHTEG

-1283 LPGCATC
+1283 LPECSTC

-1323 VELQPGIEFEGLA
+1323 VELQPGIEFRDLA
-1336 GLRTYLLE
+1336 GLRSYLLE

-1361 ALGRSVEVSDEGLL
+1361 ALGRSVEVSDERLL
-1375 DEVLQSLERADF
+1375 DEVLKSLERADF

-1397 QSSQFLNQR
+1397 RSQQFLNQR
-1406 GRDAGSPDQP
+1406 GRDAGSPDEP

>member
-1 MLRNGIPAVAL
+1 MFRNGIPAVAL

-81 PPEASLQSS
+81 PPEASLQPSG
-90 AAERQRILDWARGL
+90 AERRRILKWARDL
-104 LEAEARA
+104 LESEARSRA
-111 RVGDPGR
+111 GDPGR

-167 PALLGKYLDGAKK
+167 PALLGKYLDASRG

-192 RFSRHSTRR
+192 RFSSHSTRR

-218 TQVQRREWMYGD
+218 TEVRRREWMYGD
-230 VPLAIDYGQVPLEEY
+230 VPLAIDYGHVPLEEY
-245 VRATLELR
+245 LRATLELR
-253 QDGAGVDEV
+253 QTGARVDEV
-262 VRRTGLSGKYLRNLW
+262 AQRTGVSRKYLRNLW
-277 RVLNGEVGGDSFLLE
+277 RVLNGEAGGDSFLLE
-292 KVRARWRSLS
+292 RVRARWRSLS
-302 PQDSAK
+302 PEDTPE

-323 NSVGHLNH
+323 NSVGHLND
-331 WLEPVTPLAGKQS
+331 WLEPVTPLAGKQD
-344 FSVSL
+344 FTVSL
-349 ESPEQKGPTALYL
+349 ESPEQNGPTALYL
-362 WTGDA
+362 WSGDA
-367 GDGDAGDTLVWKRPR
+367 GDGDDGDYLVWKRPR
-382 FEGRPIPVHG
+382 FEGKPIPVHG

-415 DTTLKRT
+415 ETTLRRT

-432 AARLVG
+432 AARLAG
-438 PGAPPDLEALAA
+438 PGPPPELEALAA
-450 GEGLNPELLRRWTGF
+450 REGLNPDLLRRWTGY
-465 LGIGPPK
+465 LGIGPAR

-482 MHSLQK
+482 MENLQK
-488 TAELNGW
+488 TARLNGW
-495 RTPVSGGAPA
+495 RTPSSAAAPT

-514 ANSGDQSWQIPG
+514 ANSGDQSWRIPG

-533 VVHPTRQRWVGV
+533 VVHPTRQRWIGV

-551 ELTVGV
+551 ALTVGV

-565 LDCGNGIEWILK
+565 PDCGNGIEWILT
-577 LRQSGLERILVSGS
+577 LRQSGLERILASGS
-591 LENEHRAIRPDQTF
+591 LEDEDRAIRPDQRF
-605 RLRRGDA
+605 RLHRGDEFS
-612 IALLVGSLK
+612 LLVGSLK

-633 TVREET
+633 TVRESAE
-639 KAARVWD
+639 AARVWD

-666 NLDVWRYFTLEE
+666 NPGVWHFFTLEE
-678 PPSNRLH
+678 SPSDRLR
-685 AIAPGSA
+685 AVAPGSA
-692 LYRWLDSL
+692 LYRWLDTL
-700 SNPTPG
+700 SSPTPG

-716 AALLDS
+716 ATLLDS
-722 GPPADGN
+722 GPPAAGD
-729 HPDALLHSRITAL
+729 HPDALLYSRITAL
-742 DGPFLRGVDL
+742 DGPFLRDVDL
-752 AAAGREVESSS
+752 AAAGREVEASR
-763 SDRSTDPG
+763 SDRSTHSG

-778 DGIEFGRHPGGQPL
+778 GGIQFGRHPGGQPL
-792 DEGSLLVDGPARIR
+792 EEGSFLVHGPSRIR
-806 VEVPLRIARAYNFV
+806 VEVPARIARAYDFV
-820 AEAALDSIWG
+820 AEAALDPGWG
-830 QTGSVQ
+830 RAGSVQ
-836 VHAGP
+836 VHAGLQ
-841 EVPQS
+841 VPQS
-846 TQGLV
+846 MQGLV

-870 RYPVIV
+870 RFPVIV
-876 GNDAT
+876 GNAAT
-881 RGRFQEAFAVFRKWF
+881 RGRFREAFAAYRQWF

-917 HRADRALIR
+917 HREDRALSR
-926 LVLEEGEKRELDRLW
+926 LVLEEEEKRELDRLW
-941 HQLRYVS
+941 RELRYVS
-948 QDAFTIADS
+948 RDAFTIADS

-964 GAHYKKFTRE
+964 GAHYKKFSRE

-979 IRRRARQ
+979 IRRRAQQ
-986 FREELRSSQSRHL
+986 FREELRSSESRHL

-1012 PLEAWEKAGVLNLY
+1012 PLEAREKAGVLNLY
-1026 TSLRQEGQ
+1026 ISLREEGQ
-1034 EHDPALRSL
+1034 EHDSALRSL

-1090 LFRFAA
+1090 LFRLAA
-1096 TGSLRDPEVL
+1096 SGSLRDPEVL

-1113 LKHERVRALALE
+1113 LKHARTRALALE

-1134 EFDQDHGK
+1134 EFDRDQGK

-1149 FARRRADMYE
+1149 FARRRADMHE

-1169 RRDGPVIDILDA
+1169 RRDGSVIDILDA
-1181 DYTYLNQE
+1181 DYTWLNQE

-1197 DVSGREWRRVRGIK
+1197 EVAGSEWRRVQGIK

-1238 RGNWIFETLLGQHL
+1238 RGNWIFETLLGNHL

-1264 DERHTRG
+1264 DERHTQG
-1271 LTVRQM
+1271 LTVRQV
-1277 VERHRS
+1277 VEKHRS

-1323 VELQPGIEFEGLA
+1323 VELQPGIEFRDLA

-1361 ALGRSVEVSDEGLL
+1361 ALGRSVEVSDERLL
-1375 DEVLQSLERADF
+1375 DEVLKSLERADF
-1387 RFSAAVATIV
+1387 RFSVAVATIV
-1397 QSSQFLNQR
+1397 RSPQFLNQR

>member
-1 MLRNGIPAVAL
+1 
-12 LLAAWVPA
+12 
-20 GAEEEYS
+20 
-27 KAIRP
+27 
-32 LLQRYCLTCHST
+32 
-44 SQKIGELDLERF
+44 
-56 SDAAAVRRDLQ
+56 
-67 VWPRVIDMVESGQM
+67 
-81 PPEASLQSS
+81 
-90 AAERQRILDWARGL
+90 
-104 LEAEARA
+104 
-111 RVGDPGR
+111 
-118 VVLRRLSNAQYQYT
+118 
-132 LRDLLGVDLQP
+132 
-143 AREFPIDGAA
+143 
-153 GEGFTNTGEALVMS
+153 
-167 PALLGKYLDGAKK
+167 
-180 IVRHAVL
+180 
-187 LPDGF
+187 
-192 RFSRHSTRR
+192 
-201 DWTDEILGR
+201 
-210 IRSFYGRY
+210 
-218 TQVQRREWMYGD
+218 
-230 VPLAIDYGQVPLEEY
+230 
-245 VRATLELR
+245 
-253 QDGAGVDEV
+253 
-262 VRRTGLSGKYLRNLW
+262 
-277 RVLNGEVGGDSFLLE
+277 
-292 KVRARWRSLS
+292 
-302 PQDSAK
+302 
-308 LVAEIERWYEPLWRF
+308 
-323 NSVGHLNH
+323 
-331 WLEPVTPLAGKQS
+331 
-344 FSVSL
+344 
-349 ESPEQKGPTALYL
+349 
-362 WTGDA
+362 
-367 GDGDAGDTLVWKRPR
+367 R
-382 FEGRPIPVHG
+382 FEGKPIPVHG

-415 DTTLKRT
+415 ETTLRRT

-432 AARLVG
+432 AARLAG
-438 PGAPPDLEALAA
+438 PAPPPDLEALAA

-482 MHSLQK
+482 MRNLQK
-488 TAELNGW
+488 TAQLNGW
-495 RTPVSGGAPA
+495 RTPSSGGAPA
-505 PYQDTAYLV
+505 PYQDTAYLA

-526 TVPPRSV
+526 TVPSGSV

-551 ELTVGV
+551 ELTVAV

-565 LDCGNGIEWILK
+565 LGCGNGIEWVLK

-591 LENEHRAIRPDQTF
+591 LENEGRAIRPSQRF
-605 RLRRGDA
+605 RLRQGDA
-612 IALLVGSLK
+612 ISLLVGSLK

-633 TVREET
+633 TVREGSGSE
-639 KAARVWD
+639 RVWD

-660 HGDAFG
+660 HDDAFG
-666 NLDVWRYFTLEE
+666 NPGVWHFFTLEE
-678 PPSNRLH
+678 PPSERLH

-700 SNPTPG
+700 SSPTPG
-706 HGSAEAAGQV
+706 HRSAEAARRV
-716 AALLDS
+716 ATLLDS
-722 GPPADGN
+722 GPPADGD

-752 AAAGREVESSS
+752 AAAGREVESSR

-771 PGVSNGL
+771 PGLSNGL
-778 DGIEFGRHPGGQPL
+778 EGIEFGRHPGGQPL
-792 DEGSLLVDGPARIR
+792 DEGSFLVHGPARIR
-806 VEVPLRIARAYNFV
+806 VEVPRRIARAYDFV
-820 AEAALDSIWG
+820 AEAALDSRLG
-830 QTGSVQ
+830 QAGSVQ
-836 VHAGP
+836 VHAGL

-846 TQGLV
+846 IQGLV

-870 RYPVIV
+870 RFPVIV

-881 RGRFQEAFAVFRKWF
+881 RGRFREAFAAFRKWF

-917 HRADRALIR
+917 HREDRALSR
-926 LVLEEGEKRELDRLW
+926 LVLEEQEKRELDRLW
-941 HQLRYVS
+941 HELRYVS
-948 QDAFTIADS
+948 RDAFTIADS

-964 GAHYKKFTRE
+964 GAHYKKFSRE

-979 IRRRARQ
+979 IRRRAQQ
-986 FREELRSSQSRHL
+986 FREELRSSESRHL

-1012 PLEAWEKAGVLNLY
+1012 PLDAREKAGVLNLY
-1026 TSLRQEGQ
+1026 TSLREEGQ
-1034 EHDPALRSL
+1034 EHDSALRSL

-1079 YFLWSSMPDGE
+1079 YFLWSSMPDRE
-1090 LFRFAA
+1090 LFRRAA

-1113 LKHERVRALALE
+1113 LGHARTRALAVE

-1134 EFDQDHGK
+1134 EFDRDQGK

-1169 RRDGPVIDILDA
+1169 RRDGSVIDILDA
-1181 DYTYLNQE
+1181 DYTYLNRE

-1197 DVSGREWRRVRGIK
+1197 EVAGNGWRRVQGIK
-1211 QYQRGGVLGM
+1211 RYQRGGVLGM

-1238 RGNWIFETLLGQHL
+1238 RGNWIFETLLGNHL

-1311 TRDLAG
+1311 TRDLGG

-1323 VELQPGIEFEGLA
+1323 VELQPGIEFRDLA

-1397 QSSQFLNQR
+1397 QSPQFLNQR
-1406 GRDAGSPDQP
+1406 GRDAGSPEQP

>member
-1 MLRNGIPAVAL
+1 MFRNGIPALVL
-12 LLAAWVPA
+12 LLAAWAPA
-20 GAEEEYS
+20 GAEEEFS
-27 KAIRP
+27 RSIRP
-32 LLQRYCLTCHST
+32 LFRQYCLSCHST

-56 SDAAAVRRDLQ
+56 SDGAAARRDLQ
-67 VWPRVIDMVESGQM
+67 VWTRVVHMVESGQM
-81 PPEASLQSS
+81 PPEESLQPS
-90 AAERQRILDWARGL
+90 AAERGQILDWARGL
-104 LEAEARA
+104 LEAEARSRA
-111 RVGDPGR
+111 GDPGR

-132 LRDLLGVDLQP
+132 LRDLLGVDLRP

-153 GEGFTNTGEALVMS
+153 GEGFTNAGEALVMS
-167 PALLGKYLDGAKK
+167 PALLGKYLDAAKG

-218 TQVQRREWMYGD
+218 TEVRRREWMYGD
-230 VPLAIDYGQVPLEEY
+230 IPLAIDYGQVPLEEY

-253 QDGAGVDEV
+253 EGGADLDRIAGS
-262 VRRTGLSGKYLRNLW
+262 RGLSGKYLQNLW

-292 KVRARWRSLS
+292 KVRSRWRSLS
-302 PQDSAK
+302 PRDSAK

-349 ESPEQKGPTALYL
+349 DSPEQNGPTALYL

-367 GDGDAGDTLVWKRPR
+367 GDGGEGDHLVWKRPR
-382 FEGRPIPVHG
+382 FEGKPIPVHG

-415 DTTLKRT
+415 ETTLRRT

-432 AARLVG
+432 AARLARQV
-438 PGAPPDLEALAA
+438 APQDLEALASR
-450 GEGLNPELLRRWTGF
+450 EGLNPDLLRRWTGY
-465 LGIGPPK
+465 LGIGPPR
-472 AGLEKPLSQA
+472 AGREKPLSQA
-482 MHSLQK
+482 MANLQK
-488 TAELNGW
+488 TAQLNGW
-495 RTPVSGGAPA
+495 RTPLSGAAPA

-514 ANSGDQSWQIPG
+514 ANSGDQSWQVPG
-526 TVPPRSV
+526 TVPPGSV

-545 GWRSPE
+545 SWRSPE
-551 ELTVGV
+551 ELAVGV

-565 LDCGNGIEWILK
+565 LNCGNGIEWVLK
-577 LRQSGLERILVSGS
+577 LRRSRLERILASGS
-591 LENEHRAIRPDQTF
+591 LENENRTVRPDQRF
-605 RLRRGDA
+605 RLGRGDE
-612 IALLVGSLK
+612 ISLLVGSLE

-633 TVREET
+633 TVREVAESG
-639 KAARVWD
+639 RVWD
-646 LADNVIDSVLEGNP
+646 LADNVVDTVLEGNP
-660 HGDAFG
+660 HGDAYG
-666 NLDVWRYFTLEE
+666 NPGVWGFFTLEE
-678 PPSNRLH
+678 PLSDRLH

-692 LYRWLDSL
+692 LYRWLDTL

-706 HGSAEAAGQV
+706 HQSAEAAGQV
-716 AALLDS
+716 ATLLDS
-722 GPPADGN
+722 GPPAAGD

-742 DGPFLRGVDL
+742 DGPFLRGIDL

-763 SDRSTDPG
+763 SERSTDPG
-771 PGVSNGL
+771 PGISNGL
-778 DGIEFGRHPGGQPL
+778 DGVEFGRHPGGQPL
-792 DEGSLLVDGPARIR
+792 DEASLLVQGPTRIR
-806 VEVPLRIARAYNFV
+806 VEVPRKIARAYNFV
-820 AEAALDSIWG
+820 AEAALDSSWG
-830 QTGSVQ
+830 QAGSVQ
-836 VHAGP
+836 VHAGL
-841 EVPQS
+841 EVPQ
-846 TQGLV
+846 TTRGLV

-881 RGRFQEAFAVFRKWF
+881 RGRFREAFAAFRKWF
-896 PPALCYT
+896 PPAMCYT

-917 HRADRALIR
+917 HREDRALGR
-926 LVLEEGEKRELDRLW
+926 LVLEEGEKRELHRLW
-941 HQLRYVS
+941 RELRYVS
-948 QDAFTIADS
+948 RDAFTIADS

-974 SREEP
+974 SREGP
-979 IRRRARQ
+979 IRRRAQQ
-986 FREELRSSQSRHL
+986 FREELRTSQSRHL
-999 DALLR
+999 DVLLR

-1012 PLEAWEKAGVLNLY
+1012 PLEAREKARLLNLY
-1026 TSLRQEGQ
+1026 TRLRDEGQ

-1057 EQPAAGVDPQPV
+1057 EQPAAGLDPQPV

-1090 LFRFAA
+1090 LFRLAA
-1096 TGSLRDPEVL
+1096 SGSLRDPEVL

-1113 LKHERVRALALE
+1113 LEHASIRALALE

-1134 EFDQDHGK
+1134 EFDRDQGK

-1149 FARRRADMYE
+1149 FARRRADMRE

-1169 RRDGPVIDILDA
+1169 RRDGSVMDILDA

-1197 DVSGREWRRVRGIK
+1197 EVTGSEWRRVQGIK
-1211 QYQRGGVLGM
+1211 RYQRGGVLGM
-1221 GSMLSK
+1221 GSVLSK

-1238 RGNWIFETLLGQHL
+1238 RGNWIFETLLGNHL

-1299 ALEGFDAIGRRR
+1299 ALEGFDPIGRRR

-1323 VELQPGIEFEGLA
+1323 VELQTGIEFRDLA

-1361 ALGRSVEVSDEGLL
+1361 ALGRSVEVSDERLL
-1375 DEVLQSLERADF
+1375 DEMLQTLESADF

-1397 QSSQFLNQR
+1397 RSPQFLKQR

>member
-1 MLRNGIPAVAL
+1 MFRNGIPAVAL
-12 LLAAWVPA
+12 LLAAWAPA

-56 SDAAAVRRDLQ
+56 SDVAAARRDIQ

-81 PPEASLQSS
+81 PPEASLQPS
-90 AAERQRILDWARGL
+90 AAERRRILEWARGL
-104 LEAEARA
+104 LEAEARSRA
-111 RVGDPGR
+111 GDPGR

-167 PALLGKYLDGAKK
+167 PALLGKYLDAAKG

-210 IRSFYGRY
+210 IRSFYGRF
-218 TQVQRREWMYGD
+218 TEVRRREWMYGD
-230 VPLAIDYGQVPLEEY
+230 VPLAIDFGHLPLEKY

-253 QDGAGVDEV
+253 KHGAGVDEV
-262 VRRTGLSGKYLRNLW
+262 AKRNGLSRKYLRNFW

-292 KVRARWRSLS
+292 RVRSRWRSLS
-302 PQDSAK
+302 AQDSAK
-308 LVAEIERWYEPLWRF
+308 LVTEIERWYEPLWRF
-323 NSVGHLNH
+323 NSVGHLND
-331 WLEPVTPLAGKQS
+331 WLEPVTPLVGKQG

-349 ESPEQKGPTALYL
+349 KSPEQNGPTVLYL
-362 WTGDA
+362 WSGDA
-367 GDGDAGDTLVWKRPR
+367 GDGEDGDYLVWKRPR
-382 FEGRPIPVHG
+382 FEGKPIPVHG
-392 DKPRPSDLPPILL
+392 DKPRPSDLSPILL

-415 DTTLKRT
+415 ETTLRKT

-432 AARLVG
+432 AARLAG
-438 PGAPPDLEALAA
+438 PAPQPELVALAA
-450 GEGLNPELLRRWTGF
+450 REGLNPDLLRRWTGY
-465 LGIGPPK
+465 LGIGPPR

-482 MHSLQK
+482 LENLQK
-488 TAELNGW
+488 TAQLNGW
-495 RTPVSGGAPA
+495 RTPSSGTAPT

-514 ANSGDQSWQIPG
+514 ANSGDQSWQVPG

-533 VVHPTRQRWVGV
+533 VVHPTRQRWIGV

-551 ELTVGV
+551 ELAVGV

-565 LDCGNGIEWILK
+565 RDCGNGIEWILK
-577 LRQSGLERILVSGS
+577 LRQSGLERILASGS
-591 LENEHRAIRPDQTF
+591 LENEERAIRPDQRF
-605 RLRRGDA
+605 RLHRGDELS
-612 IALLVGSLK
+612 LLVGSLK

-633 TVREET
+633 TVREGAE
-639 KAARVWD
+639 AGRVWD

-666 NLDVWRYFTLEE
+666 NPGVWHFFTLEE
-678 PPSNRLH
+678 SPGDRLR
-685 AIAPGSA
+685 AVAPGSA
-692 LYRWLDSL
+692 LYRWLDTL
-700 SNPTPG
+700 SIPKPG
-706 HGSAEAAGQV
+706 HRAAEAASQV
-716 AALLDS
+716 ATLLDS
-722 GPPADGN
+722 GPPAAAD
-729 HPDALLHSRITAL
+729 HPDALLYSRITAL
-742 DGPFLRGVDL
+742 DGPFLRDVDL
-752 AAAGREVESSS
+752 AAAGREVESSR
-763 SDRSTDPG
+763 SDRPTHPES
-771 PGVSNGL
+771 GVSDGL

-792 DEGSLLVDGPARIR
+792 DEGSFLVHGPARIR
-806 VEVPLRIARAYNFV
+806 VEVPARIARAYNFV
-820 AEAALDSIWG
+820 AEAALDSGWG
-830 QTGSVQ
+830 RAGSVQ
-836 VHAGP
+836 VHAGL

-846 TQGLV
+846 LQGLV

-870 RYPVIV
+870 RFPVIV
-876 GNDAT
+876 GSEDT
-881 RGRFQEAFAVFRKWF
+881 RGRFREAFAAYRQWF

-917 HRADRALIR
+917 HREDRALSR
-926 LVLEEGEKRELDRLW
+926 LVLEEEEKKALDRLW
-941 HQLRYVS
+941 HELRYVS
-948 QDAFTIADS
+948 RDAFTIADS
-957 FDEWWNF
+957 FEEWWNF
-964 GAHYKKFTRE
+964 GAHYKKFSRE

-986 FREELRSSQSRHL
+986 FREELRSSESRHL

-1012 PLEAWEKAGVLNLY
+1012 PLEAPEKAGVLNLY
-1026 TSLRQEGQ
+1026 ISLREEGQ
-1034 EHDPALRSL
+1034 EHDSALRSL

-1090 LFRFAA
+1090 LFRLAA

-1113 LKHERVRALALE
+1113 LEHARVRALALE

-1134 EFDQDHGK
+1134 EFDRNQGK

-1149 FARRRADMYE
+1149 FSRRRADMYE

-1169 RRDGPVIDILDA
+1169 RRDGSVIDILDA

-1197 DVSGREWRRVRGIK
+1197 EVSGSEWRRVQGIK
-1211 QYQRGGVLGM
+1211 RYQRGGVLGM

-1238 RGNWIFETLLGQHL
+1238 RGNWIFETLLGNHL
-1252 PKPPPNVPELPE
+1252 PKPPPDVPELPE
-1264 DERHTRG
+1264 DERHTQG
-1271 LTVRQM
+1271 LTVRQV

-1323 VELQPGIEFEGLA
+1323 VELQPGIEFRDLA

-1361 ALGRSVEVSDEGLL
+1361 ALGRSVELSDERLL
-1375 DEVLQSLERADF
+1375 DEVLKSLERADF

-1397 QSSQFLNQR
+1397 RSQQFLNQR